1 MRALIEIGTNY
12 CEKVRLGWP
21 SEPDNFFLECH
32 HENGEVR
39 VSARIFGADGTIL
52 FELIDNELTPRSPSI
67 YRRIGFH
74 NGWRISD
81 DNNREVLQIAYEDTD
96 TPLGRARV
104 TRINGDLFDKDGQ
117 QVCKASSNG
126 LIVGGCPFA
135 MG

>member
-1 MRALIEIGTNY
+1 MKALIEIGTNY

-21 SEPDNFFLECH
+21 SEPDNFLLECH

-74 NGWRISD
+74 NGWRRSD